1 MKNIWFMLLLVCSA
15 CAFSACSDD
24 DTQLPLSERIT
35 VKDLPKE
42 IALGEKAEIKAQ
54 GFVTTAKLAL
64 ESKEQG
70 TVKLEDA
77 VFTETKVTFTV
88 PTDRTL
94 IGVTCSVILTQEEET
109 CNLGV
114 VKVVDKPRPVEGLEV
129 EAKIVLG
136 DDIVIKGKGFNETTK
151 FMFANEQDTIRIN
164 PQANENEATFA
175 VSIDEP
181 AGNYTLFLLQDNWRW
196 ALKDVEIVEKI
207 TDLQMSNLIS
217 IGEAFTIH
225 GKGFTAEKFDLILQE
240 VDSEHEAITINDPTF
255 TETGVSF
262 IAPNN
267 LTKNAS
273 YNIILVYGD
282 KEWPLGK
289 VTAIKLNK
297 RINKITHTLVNE
309 EDGFEEQEVW
319 TFQYDD
325 NNRISEIVTD
335 SEEETTTYK
344 IEYADS
350 KITVSFGDN
359 KYIYTLEGKRVVKS
373 MTEYAP
379 EEPEEEIVQT
389 TYIWDYS
396 GNYLSS
402 ISDEEEPDYTIPYDY
417 EDGNLTNIASYYY
430 LEFSNSDQMN
440 RSGNIDLVACIY
452 QFFLQAFEDKD
463 QFIPFLLGNCGNY
476 SANLPTNFGEEQE
489 NAEIVYE
496 GEEYIT
502 SISSDIIYSGVHK
515 LVFEYEDYNE

>member
-24 DTQLPLSERIT
+24 DTQLPLAERIT
-35 VKDLPKE
+35 GIKMSKE
-42 IALGEKAEIKAQ
+42 IALGEKVEIEAQ

-64 ESKEQG
+64 ESRQQG
-70 TVKLEDA
+70 NIPLEDA

-109 CNLGV
+109 LNLGE
-114 VKVVDKPRPVEGLEV
+114 VKVVDKPRPVEGLKV

-136 DDIVIKGKGFNETTK
+136 DDIVIKGKGFNETTE

-164 PQANENEATFA
+164 NPQANENEATFV
-175 VSIDEP
+175 VSVEEP

-196 ALKDVEIVEKI
+196 ALEDVEIVEKI
-207 TDLQMSNLIS
+207 TDLQMQNILY
-217 IGEAFTIH
+217 IGKEFEIN
-225 GKGFTAEKFDLILQE
+225 GEGFTAEEFKLVLQE
-240 VDSEHEAITINDPTF
+240 ANSDNEPIAVTDAIF

-262 IAPNN
+262 IAPND
-267 LTKNAS
+267 LVKNAS
-273 YNIILVYGD
+273 YNIILVYAN
-282 KEWPLGK
+282 KKWPLGV
-289 VTAIKLNK
+289 VTAIKQNK
-297 RINKITHTLVNE
+297 RINKITYSYVNE
-309 EDGFEEQEVW
+309 EDEYDGKEEW
-319 TFQYDD
+319 TFQYDA

-359 KYIYTLEGKRVVKS
+359 KYIYTLDSKRVVKS
-373 MTEYAP
+373 MTEMP
-379 EEPEEEIVQT
+379 SEEEGIIKT
-389 TYIWDYS
+389 TYTWEYTA
-396 GNYLSS
+396 NQLSS
-402 ISDEEEPDYTIPYDY
+402 ISDEEDPGYTIPFDY
-417 EDGNLTNIASYYY
+417 ENGNLTSILYTQL
-430 LEFSNSDQMN
+430 LEFSDPELIN

-452 QFFLQAFEDKD
+452 QFLLLAFEDKD

-476 SANLPTNFGEEQE
+476 SVNLPTNTSEDYG
-489 NAEIVYE
+489 NAEIMYE
-496 GEEYIT
+496 GEDYIT
-502 SISSDIIYSGVHK
+502 SISANLGEETRTLIFK
-515 LVFEYEDYNE
+515 YEDYEE